1 MQYSIAN
8 INQYVAK
15 LRTIKIKISNLRCL
29 MKEKLKSME
38 KFWCQV
44 MTLVYSQQKL
54 MNNNTIA

>member
-29 MKEKLKSME
+29 MKENLKSME
-38 KFWCQV
+38 KF
-44 MTLVYSQQKL
+44 
-54 MNNNTIA
+54 